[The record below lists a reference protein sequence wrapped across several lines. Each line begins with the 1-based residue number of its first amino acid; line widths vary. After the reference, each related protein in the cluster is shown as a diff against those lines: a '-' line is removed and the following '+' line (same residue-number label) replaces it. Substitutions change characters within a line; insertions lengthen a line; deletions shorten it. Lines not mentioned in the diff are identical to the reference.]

1 MSAMP
6 ATELTCDSDI
16 ELVRALRS
24 VGVLSGLR
32 QDDPGD
38 TPGPQRTAPASRRDT
53 PDVRHAA
60 LTPRRDTP
68 AARSGRPRDT
78 PVAPLRLTRRGRVV
92 VALAAALLVTVV
104 SLLLARRGAGDE
116 RRSVSARG
124 AGEPR
129 PGDRPPGPEP
139 VVGGRE
145 RGSRPGHPRRHPADH
160 RPQFA
165 ERRHCVRR
173 PAALGPARLSP
184 RLRPNTR
191 LIRNALSPPAAAL
204 VTTSGR
210 DTPARRPQPHG
221 GLDFRVRPS
230 RPLAS

>member
-32 QDDPGD
+32 EDDPGD
-38 TPGPQRTAPASRRDT
+38 TPGPRPPAPAPRRDP

-92 VALAAALLVTVV
+92 VALAAALLVTMV
-104 SLLLARRGAGDE
+104 SLLLAGVAQATNDSPSPRA
-116 RRSVSARG
+116 AR
-124 AGEPR
+124 ENLVQVIVR
-129 PGDRPPGPEP
+129 PGQSLWSVAESADPDQDTRAVIQQIIDLNSLNGETVFAGQQLWVP
-139 VVGGRE
+139 
-145 RGSRPGHPRRHPADH
+145 RG
-160 RPQFA
+160 
-165 ERRHCVRR
+165 
-173 PAALGPARLSP
+173 
-184 RLRPNTR
+184 
-191 LIRNALSPPAAAL
+191 
-204 VTTSGR
+204 
-210 DTPARRPQPHG
+210 
-221 GLDFRVRPS
+221 
-230 RPLAS
+230 